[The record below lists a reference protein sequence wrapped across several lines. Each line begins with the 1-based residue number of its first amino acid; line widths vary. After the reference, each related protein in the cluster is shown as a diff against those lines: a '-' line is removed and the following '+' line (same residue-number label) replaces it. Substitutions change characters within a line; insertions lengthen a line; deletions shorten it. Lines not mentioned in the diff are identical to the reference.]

1 MNKMNE
7 NKVEERLRKTEE
19 ELRKVKEHD
28 QFISDILEYSIQPF
42 GIGYPDGSMGLIN
55 RAFEQLTGYSK
66 EELKTADWSLN
77 LTPPE
82 YHKMENDKLE
92 ELNRTGKPVKY
103 EKEYIRK
110 NGTRVPIELLVHL
123 VKDTDGNPLYY
134 YSFITDI
141 TERKK
146 SEIRNQNLLASE
158 KNLTNKLKQSNQEL
172 QSITS
177 QLKIKNQ
184 ELIHQGDELLKINK
198 DLEVS
203 EEKFLKAF
211 HANPAAMTLSDENG
225 KWIDVNESYANLTG
239 YKKNELIGHTSSEL
253 NIVDPDERK
262 RYLDQSKENG
272 SLKDIDF
279 EINTKSGEKRSVI
292 SSSEFIKVS
301 DKSRFITF
309 IYDISERK
317 EREKLSNALNKVNNV
332 INSKLDYN
340 EIMQTIM
347 EEGCSAIGAE
357 SSVINIRQ
365 DGNWIVNF
373 AYNFPSSIIG
383 QKKSDEESPTSVYVT
398 EKKETV
404 AFDNAQTDTRVNK
417 NGMKLHGVTS
427 LMVSPIILKDEV
439 RGIMAFYHHKK
450 SVVFSKAQIDF
461 ANKLAFSL
469 SQAIEIAE
477 LFEEIEAK
485 ERKYHSLYSSM
496 SEGVALHEIVYNSD
510 NEPVDYIINDVNPA
524 YEKILNL
531 KANEVTGMKASEI
544 YGTQEPPYLEIYS
557 YVAENGEPSE
567 FETYFE
573 PMDKYFKISIISP
586 EKGKF
591 ATVFDDITSRKL
603 SEQTIQQQADII
615 ELSFDAIIVGQLDG
629 EIESWNRGA
638 KELYGYSEDE
648 AIGKPVYEL
657 LNSEFPET
665 WSNINNKLR
674 KYGIWEG
681 EIKHHTKNDKQVIVS
696 SRIQIIMIEEGYIKL
711 LETNRDITKRKH
723 AEEHIIKLLEE
734 EQQLTEELSATNE
747 ELQATSEELQSS
759 NEELMRVQ
767 NNLSDLV
774 MKLKISNKELEQFAY
789 VASHDLQ
796 EPLRMVSSFTQLLER
811 RYHGRLDE
819 DADDYIAFIVEGA
832 KRMKALIDDLLAYSR
847 LNTNIQ
853 EFEPVLME
861 VLLDDVLL
869 NLKASIKENN
879 AQVTFNSLPTISGD
893 RIQINQL
900 MQNLIGNA
908 IKFHGKEDPKIHISA
923 REFGDEWLFS
933 VRDNGIGIDPNH
945 QEQIFSIF
953 KRLHTRNQY
962 EGTGIGL
969 SICKRIV
976 ERHGGHIWVES
987 ENGKGSIFYF
997 TLPLKP

>member
-1 MNKMNE
+1 MNKINE
-7 NKVEERLRKTEE
+7 KKLEERLRESEE
-19 ELRKVKEHD
+19 ELKKIKEHD
-28 QFISDILEYSIQPF
+28 RFISDILEYSSQPF
-42 GIGYPDGSMGLIN
+42 GMGYPDGSMGLVN
-55 RAFEQLTGYSK
+55 RAFELLTGYSK
-66 EELKTADWSLN
+66 EELKSADWSLN

-82 YHKMENDKLE
+82 FRKLE
-92 ELNRTGKPVKY
+92 NEKLDELNRSGKPVKY

-110 NGTRVPIELLVHL
+110 NGTRVPIELLVNL

-134 YSFITDI
+134 YTFITDI

-146 SEIRNQNLLASE
+146 SEIHNQNLLASE
-158 KNLTNKLKQSNQEL
+158 KNLTDKLKKSNQEL
-172 QSITS
+172 QSTTS
-177 QLKIKNQ
+177 ELKIRNQ
-184 ELIHQGDELLKINK
+184 ELIHQGDELLRINE
-198 DLEVS
+198 DLEES

-225 KWIDVNESYANLTG
+225 CWIDVNQSYSNITG

-253 NIVDPDERK
+253 NIIDPDERK
-262 RYLDQSKENG
+262 RYLDQSKVNG

-292 SSSEFIKVS
+292 SSSEFIKVG

-317 EREKLSNALNKVNNV
+317 EREKLSDALNKVNNI

-357 SSVINIRQ
+357 SSVINIRK

-383 QKKSDEESPTSVYVT
+383 QKKSDEESPTSVYVA
-398 EKKETV
+398 EKKEAV
-404 AFDNAQTDTRVNK
+404 AFNNAKTDSRVNK
-417 NGMKLHGVTS
+417 NGMKLHGVKS
-427 LMVSPIILKDEV
+427 LLVSPIILKDEV
-439 RGIMAFYHHKK
+439 RGIMAFYHHQKPI
-450 SVVFSKAQIDF
+450 VFSKAQIDF

-496 SEGVALHEIVYNSD
+496 NEGVALHEIIYNSD
-510 NEPVDYIINDVNPA
+510 NEPVDYIITDVNPA

-531 KANEVTGMKASEI
+531 KGNEVIGMNASEL

-557 YVAENGEPSE
+557 LVAENGEPSE

-573 PMDKYFKISIISP
+573 PMNKYFRISVISP

-591 ATVFDDITSRKL
+591 ATVFDDITSRRL

-629 EIESWNRGA
+629 DVESWNRGA
-638 KELYGYSEDE
+638 EELYGYSEYE
-648 AIGKPVYEL
+648 AIGKPIYDL

-665 WSNINNKLR
+665 WPNVSSKLR
-674 KYGIWEG
+674 KDGIWEG
-681 EIKHHTKNDKQVIVS
+681 EIKHHTKNGKQVIVS
-696 SRIQIIMIEEGYIKL
+696 SRIQTIIIKDGSIKL

-759 NEELMRVQ
+759 NEELMRAQ
-767 NNLSDLV
+767 NNLSDMV
-774 MKLKISNKELEQFAY
+774 IKLKISNKELEQFAY

-811 RYHGRLDE
+811 RYQGRLDD
-819 DADDYIAFIVEGA
+819 DADDYIGFIVEGA

-847 LNTNIQ
+847 LNTNIR
-853 EFEPVLME
+853 EFEPILME
-861 VLLDDVLL
+861 VVLDDVLL

-879 AQVTFNSLPTISGD
+879 AQITFNSLPTIKGD
-893 RIQINQL
+893 HIQINQL
-900 MQNLIGNA
+900 LQNLIGNA

-923 REFGDEWLFS
+923 LEFGGEWLFS
-933 VRDNGIGIDPNH
+933 VHDNGIGIDPNH

-953 KRLHTRNQY
+953 KRLHTRKQY

-976 ERHGGHIWVES
+976 EAHGGRIWVES
-987 ENGKGSIFYF
+987 QKGEGSTFYF
-997 TLPLKP
+997 TLPITP